1 MNELIP
7 FTTKQTTTEVK
18 VFIILAL
25 IFFSAAILFVIFI
38 LISRLIKND
47 SQQKEAILRNYFQRT
62 LNAMVIMET
71 TSTVPASSHHFKL
84 DTLRTLAGQSSL
96 ARQVMVNQLVAVKKS
111 ISGSSSKILEQLYI
125 ELDLHTYS
133 IKKLKR
139 GSWQKKAQGIR
150 ELAELRYQPAIDTIR
165 KFIVSGNRTLR
176 EESLLALVRLDD
188 EAPLSFLDQYTG
200 TITPW
205 MRINIHYHLS
215 KSDARKLPHFSRW
228 FSSSN
233 LDVVLFALSMAR
245 QFRQSSAIPFL
256 TALLSHTDTRIA
268 GLALETISAL
278 EAHELA
284 DDVTQRIDTFWANE
298 KLSTRM
304 VRCLGRIGYTLE
316 HKRTILRYL
325 DHPDYTVRFN
335 AVQAMYKLDDESRQL
350 LLDFNT
356 KMNGILSGAI
366 EHVSEPLLL

>member
-1 MNELIP
+1 M
-7 FTTKQTTTEVK
+7 
-18 VFIILAL
+18 
-25 IFFSAAILFVIFI
+25 
-38 LISRLIKND
+38 
-47 SQQKEAILRNYFQRT
+47 
-62 LNAMVIMET
+62 
-71 TSTVPASSHHFKL
+71 
-84 DTLRTLAGQSSL
+84 
-96 ARQVMVNQLVAVKKS
+96 
-111 ISGSSSKILEQLYI
+111 
-125 ELDLHTYS
+125 
-133 IKKLKR
+133 
-139 GSWQKKAQGIR
+139 
-150 ELAELRYQPAIDTIR
+150 
-165 KFIVSGNRTLR
+165 
-176 EESLLALVRLDD
+176 RLDD

-233 LDVVLFALSMAR
+233 LDVVLFSLSMAR

-256 TALLSHTDTRIA
+256 TALLLHNDTRIA

-284 DDVTQRIDTFWANE
+284 DDVTQRIDTFWTNE

-304 VRCLGRIGYTLE
+304 VRCLGRIGYTPE
-316 HKRTILRYL
+316 HKRAILRYL

-335 AVQAMYKLDDESRQL
+335 AVQAMYKLDDEARQL

>member
-1 MNELIP
+1 MNEQSSFP
-7 FTTKQTTTEVK
+7 AMHATSEVRI
-18 VFIILAL
+18 FIILAF
-25 IFFSAAILFVIFI
+25 IFFTAAIFFVAFI
-38 LISRLIKND
+38 LISRFTKNKRL
-47 SQQKEAILRNYFQRT
+47 QKESILRNYFQRT
-62 LNAMVIMET
+62 LNAMIIMET
-71 TSTVPASSHHFKL
+71 TSSVPASSHHFKL
-84 DTLRTLAGQSSL
+84 DTLRVIAGKSSL
-96 ARQVMVNQLVAVKKS
+96 ARQVMVNHLVSVKKS
-111 ISGSSSKILEQLYI
+111 ISGSSSKILERLYI

-133 IKKLKR
+133 LGKLKR
-139 GSWQKKAQGIR
+139 DFWQKKAQGIR
-150 ELAELRYQPAIDTIR
+150 ELAELNYQPAINSIR
-165 KFIVSGNRTLR
+165 KFIVSDNKTLR

-200 TITPW
+200 AISPW

-233 LDVVLFALSMAR
+233 LDVVLFSLSMAR

-256 TALLSHTDTRIA
+256 TALLAHADTRVA
-268 GLALETISAL
+268 GLALETISTL

-284 DDVTQRIDTFWANE
+284 DEVTQRVDTFWTSE

-304 VRCLGRIGYTLE
+304 VRCLGRIGYTSE
-316 HKRTILRYL
+316 HKYTILRYL
-325 DHPDYTVRFN
+325 EHPDYTVRFN
-335 AVQAMYKLDDESRQL
+335 AVQALYKMDGEARQL

-366 EHVSEPLLL
+366 EHVSEPLLQ

>member
-1 MNELIP
+1 MNEQSS
-7 FTTKQTTTEVK
+7 FTVIHATSEVRI
-18 VFIILAL
+18 FIILAL
-25 IFFSAAILFVIFI
+25 IFFTAAVFFVAFI
-38 LISRLIKND
+38 LISRLTKNKR
-47 SQQKEAILRNYFQRT
+47 QQKESILRNYFQRS
-62 LNAMVIMET
+62 LNAMIIMET
-71 TSTVPASSHHFKL
+71 TSSVPASSHRFKL
-84 DTLRTLAGQSSL
+84 DTLRTMAGKSSL
-96 ARQVMVNQLVAVKKS
+96 AQQVMVNQLVSVKKS
-111 ISGSSSKILEQLYI
+111 ISGSTSKILERLYI

-133 IKKLKR
+133 LGKLKR
-139 GSWQKKAQGIR
+139 DFWQKKAQGIR
-150 ELAELRYQPAIDTIR
+150 ELAELNYQPAIDSIR
-165 KFIVSGNRTLR
+165 KFIVSDNKTLR

-188 EAPLSFLDQYTG
+188 EDPLSFLDQYSG
-200 TITPW
+200 TISPW

-233 LDVVLFALSMAR
+233 LDVVLFSLSMAR

-256 TALLSHTDTRIA
+256 TALLSHTDTRVA

-284 DDVTQRIDTFWANE
+284 DEVTQHVDTFWTSE

-304 VRCLGRIGYTLE
+304 VRCLERIGYTSE
-316 HKRTILRYL
+316 HKYTILRYL
-325 DHPDYTVRFN
+325 EHPDYTVRFN
-335 AVQAMYKLDDESRQL
+335 AVQALYKMDNEARQL

-366 EHVSEPLLL
+366 EHVSEPLLQ

>member
-1 MNELIP
+1 MNEQIP
-7 FTTKQTTTEVK
+7 FTAIHATAEVK

-25 IFFSAAILFVIFI
+25 IFFAAAILFVAFI
-38 LISRLIKND
+38 LLSRLSKN
-47 SQQKEAILRNYFQRT
+47 SRQQKETILRNYFQRT

-71 TSTVPASSHHFKL
+71 TSAVPASSHHFKL

-96 ARQVMVNQLVAVKKS
+96 ARQVMVNQLVSVKKS
-111 ISGSSSKILEQLYI
+111 ISGSSSRILEQLYI

-133 IKKLKR
+133 LNKIKR

-165 KFIVSGNRTLR
+165 KFIVSDNRTLR
-176 EESLLALVRLDD
+176 EESLLALVRMDE

-233 LDVVLFALSMAR
+233 LDVVLFSLSMAR

-284 DDVTQRIDTFWANE
+284 DEITQRVDAFWTNE
-298 KLSTRM
+298 KLSTRV
-304 VRCLGRIGYTLE
+304 VRCLGRIGYTSE
-316 HKRTILRYL
+316 HKYTILRYL
-325 DHPDYTVRFN
+325 DHPDYTVRFS
-335 AVQAMYKLDDESRQL
+335 AVQAMYKLDAEARKL

-356 KMNGILSGAI
+356 RMNGILSGAI
-366 EHVSEPLLL
+366 EHVSEPLLQ

>member
-1 MNELIP
+1 MNDQIP
-7 FTTKQTTTEVK
+7 FTTIHASAEVQ

-25 IFFSAAILFVIFI
+25 VFFAAALLFVAFI
-38 LISRLIKND
+38 LLSRLSKNNR
-47 SQQKEAILRNYFQRT
+47 QRRETILRNYFQRT

-71 TSTVPASSHHFKL
+71 TSAVPASSHHFKL

-96 ARQVMVNQLVAVKKS
+96 ARQVMVNQLVSVKKS
-111 ISGSSSKILEQLYI
+111 ISGSSSRILEQLYT

-133 IKKLKR
+133 LRKIKH

-150 ELAELRYQPAIDTIR
+150 ELAELRYQPAIAIIR
-165 KFIVSGNRTLR
+165 KFIVSRNRTLR
-176 EESLLALVRLDD
+176 EESLLALVRLNED
-188 EAPLSFLDQYTG
+188 EPLSFLDDYTG

-215 KSDARKLPHFSRW
+215 KSDARKLPQFSRW
-228 FSSSN
+228 FSSCN
-233 LDVVLFALSMAR
+233 LDVVLFSLSMAR

-256 TALLSHTDTRIA
+256 PALLSHTDTRIA

-284 DDVTQRIDTFWANE
+284 DTMAPWVDVFWNHE

-304 VRCLGRIGYTLE
+304 VRCLGRIGYTAE
-316 HKRTILRYL
+316 HKYTILRYL
-325 DHPDYTVRFN
+325 DHPDYTVRFS
-335 AVQAMYKLDDESRQL
+335 AVQALYKLDEEARQL

-356 KMNGILSGAI
+356 KMNGIFSGAI
-366 EHVSEPLLL
+366 EHVSEPLLQ